1 MFKERAKNIFVKY
14 SSQNELYFT
23 ADGQAFFDKNPAI
36 NHTDGLKDKTIVT
49 ITRVEAF
56 EADVPLTEA
65 QIQAAADK
73 AAADQA
79 AADKDKAA
87 ADQAAADQEAADKDK
102 AAADQAAADQ
112 EALDAAAKSLAD
124 AQAKVDADNANKQ
137 ANPQ

>member
-87 ADQAAADQEAADKDK
+87 ADQAAADQEA
-102 AAADQAAADQ
+102 
-112 EALDAAAKSLAD
+112 LDAAAKSLAD

>member
-79 AADKDKAA
+79 AADK
-87 ADQAAADQEAADKDK
+87 